1 MASGNCPDCKRRIV
15 LSPASVGQK
24 LTCPH
29 CDIDLEV
36 VSAEPHL
43 ELCWSSDWAWDGG
56 EDELKNIVEQFYD
69 QVWNKGKLAVAD
81 QYLAANCVCDDRL
94 TPARGREGL
103 KRHVAKLRS
112 AFPDL
117 RLTVEDMVAEDDRV
131 AARWSLHGTHEGV
144 LPTIDVR
151 PTGEEVTFTGISI
164 YRFKDSKIVE
174 IWQEGDYVSLMEQL
188 TARLVV
194 NSDCSEER
202 SH

>member
-1 MASGNCPDCKRRIV
+1 
-15 LSPASVGQK
+15 
-24 LTCPH
+24 
-29 CDIDLEV
+29 
-36 VSAEPHL
+36 
-43 ELCWSSDWAWDGG
+43 
-56 EDELKNIVEQFYD
+56 
-69 QVWNKGKLAVAD
+69 
-81 QYLAANCVCDDRL
+81 
-94 TPARGREGL
+94 
-103 KRHVAKLRS
+103 VAKLRS

-164 YRFKDSKIVE
+164 YRFKDSRIIE
-174 IWQEGDYVSLMEQL
+174 IWQEGDYVGLMEQL

-194 NSDCSEER
+194 NSDRGEER